1 MATVTA
7 RLSGQPRNYRTGA
20 DTLRLGEPWVVN
32 QSGIGTSE
40 SVGVVVLNTR
50 GRARCEQLLR
60 RLVRPPLRGAG
71 LVMLCE
77 TPWRTPRSSWSELAA
92 ELAARLEMSFVFVP
106 EWAAAFGDGA
116 ARWFKGV
123 ALLSAEPFEDVRA
136 IELPGFPFPRHPSY
150 LTGAPHGLAAKVR
163 LLGRPITVGVAHLNS
178 RCAPEWRARQMERYL
193 TLFSD
198 GGPAIIG
205 GDWNTTTTELGRG
218 YGLLKVAGLM
228 ARRPA
233 RFRHPQP
240 YEPLFEMLAQAG
252 FETDRA
258 NRAGAPTFTFNGL
271 VPRILRPHLDWI
283 ALRGLDAVPGSAKVV
298 AARNGLLARRFTDHD
313 FVACEVARPF

>member
-1 MATVTA
+1 M
-7 RLSGQPRNYRTGA
+7 GK
-20 DTLRLGEPWVVN
+20 PWVVN
-32 QSGIGTSE
+32 RSGIGTSE
-40 SVGVVVLNTR
+40 RAGVVVLNTR
-50 GRARCEQLLR
+50 GRARSEQLLY
-60 RLVRPPLRGAG
+60 RLVRAPLRGAG
-71 LVMLCE
+71 VIMLCE
-77 TPWRTPRSSWSELAA
+77 TPWRTPKSGWCELAA

-106 EWAAAFGDGA
+106 EWAATSRDGA

-123 ALLSAEPFEDVRA
+123 ALLSAEPFEEVRA
-136 IELPGFPFPRHPSY
+136 IELPGFPFPRRPSY
-150 LTGAPHGLAAKVR
+150 LTGAPHGVAAKVR
-163 LLGRPITVGVAHLNS
+163 LWGRPVTVGVAHLNS
-178 RCAPEWRARQMERYL
+178 RCAPQWRARQMERYL

-228 ARRPA
+228 ARRPT
-233 RFRHPQP
+233 RFRHPQR

-252 FETDRA
+252 FEIGRA

-283 ALRGLDAVPGSAKVV
+283 ALRGLEAVPGSAKVI
-298 AARNGLLARRFTDHD
+298 AARNGPLARRFTDHD